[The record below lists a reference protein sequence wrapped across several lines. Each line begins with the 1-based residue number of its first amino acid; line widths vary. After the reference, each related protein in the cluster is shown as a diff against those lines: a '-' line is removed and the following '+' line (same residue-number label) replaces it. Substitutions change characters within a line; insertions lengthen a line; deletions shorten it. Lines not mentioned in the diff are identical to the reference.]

1 MLTSRLSRVASLTM
15 SSRNT
20 SSKSS
25 NSNLNIYWFRHQDL
39 RLHDNPALQ
48 QCITENSKTSSG
60 IVPIFCFDPRFV
72 GKTTTTPFGSLKCS
86 VKRAKFILESVQ
98 NLRENLE
105 KKGSGLIVALGNSDV
120 IIDQLCHSI
129 TSTTTAND
137 IQPNVYCQQEIAS
150 EELAIDKNMKNI
162 LRKYKGS
169 FQSKWGSALYDIDD
183 LNDVFN
189 DGVYG
194 IPDTFTPFRN
204 KVSNKILY

>member
-1 MLTSRLSRVASLTM
+1 MLPSRLSRVASLTM

-20 SSKSS
+20 SSK
-25 NSNLNIYWFRHQDL
+25 NSKNNLNIYWFRHQDL

-48 QCITENSKTSSG
+48 QCITDSTKNSIG

-86 VKRAKFILESVQ
+86 VKRAQFILESVQ

-105 KKGSGLIVALGNSDV
+105 KQGSGLVVALGNSDV
-120 IIDQLCHSI
+120 IIDQLCSSI
-129 TSTTTAND
+129 TSTTAND
-137 IQPNVYCQQEIAS
+137 MQPNIYCQQEIAS
-150 EELAIDKNMKNI
+150 EELAINKNMKNI

-169 FQSKWGSALYDIDD
+169 LQSKWGSALYDIDD

-189 DGVYG
+189 GGVYG

-204 KVSNKILY
+204 KVSKKSCID